1 MRRNTKPDNRIR
13 KTSPHPAPTRFEE
26 LLASVGKPVQACR
39 CARSVRHADL
49 ASSASRAYRSAGTC
63 GPPVGPP
70 PPPCGGGGGGSL
82 PAGGPPPGIPRAG
95 GGRGSTPMGGGGRPP
110 HERAG

>member
-49 ASSASRAYRSAGTC
+49 ASSASRAYTSAGTFA
-63 GPPVGPP
+63 PRVGPP
-70 PPPCGGGGGGSL
+70 PPVGDGGGLPPRPEGAAAPGNPACGGGWGGRRL
-82 PAGGPPPGIPRAG
+82 
-95 GGRGSTPMGGGGRPP
+95 GGRGA
-110 HERAG
+110 RANA

>member
-1 MRRNTKPDNRIR
+1 MRRDTKPDNRIR

-49 ASSASRAYRSAGTC
+49 ASSASRAYRSAGTS
-63 GPPVGPP
+63 PPQGGPP
-70 PPPCGGGGGGSL
+70 PPPL
-82 PAGGPPPGIPRAG
+82 PRAREGTPPDRRPPLPPPPAPGHT
-95 GGRGSTPMGGGGRPP
+95 STSPS
-110 HERAG
+110 